1 MKKKSILLVLL
12 LLTAALFAEDFPWAT
27 YNVKAGEEIKMPIEA
42 GFLFYGKTNFKT
54 DDWDYS
60 IPKEFGKKTLV
71 AIFPYTYYFEGEKQ
85 ELYYELI
92 IHGVNLKKDI
102 SKLKPFTKIEMGT
115 VIGTA
120 STDNP
125 GILIRTV
132 NGADPNLILDSPC
145 VPVSVGDY
153 MYFDAATLMSS
164 TPKFLTFM
172 PVSSKDDMIEFWDYP
187 ESLEDLAKNTINND
201 SQKQSFSTYP
211 TFQIMVKTRLKSYP
225 EAIHTESMN
234 DLYLRNQFY
243 PNCTTELSIK
253 FDGISFHLVFQKDF
267 DQFLKDEYKLGD
279 DIYLYLTSLFGKDGT
294 MYFYVRDFTLNSPE
308 ERYSGKIEKLNKI
321 REGR

>member
-187 ESLEDLAKNTINND
+187 ESLEDLAKNTINDD

-225 EAIHTESMN
+225 EAIHTESTSTSSSDTSPTRWSVMSIPSSGTRVRS
-234 DLYLRNQFY
+234 LTI
-243 PNCTTELSIK
+243 PSITTATTPSP
-253 FDGISFHLVFQKDF
+253 DSTRHLPPK
-267 DQFLKDEYKLGD
+267 KR
-279 DIYLYLTSLFGKDGT
+279 TSALAVAWPSTNTTTWTK
-294 MYFYVRDFTLNSPE
+294 
-308 ERYSGKIEKLNKI
+308 
-321 REGR
+321 